1 MRIFSTIKK
10 DLPREQK
17 AALPESQEYC
27 EESIPDETLTRV
39 LSASILSKL
48 QAQQEIDDDTFRRII
63 AEIISTETGSIKMP
77 LQKKKDLAIRIFNSM
92 RRLDILQPLMDDPEI
107 TEIMVNGPSHIFY
120 EKNGRL
126 YPSPL
131 FFRDAKVLED
141 MMTNFFSR
149 ANRPLNESSPLADLR
164 LPDGSRANAVLSP
177 IAPDGPILTI
187 RKFSGVRPNIEEMI
201 RQGFLSREAADFL
214 CEAVKNKKTIF
225 LCGGTGSG
233 KTTFLNTLSSFIPTD
248 ERVVT
253 IEDSAELSLQ
263 GLENLVRLEARL
275 PGPDGQG
282 EITIGQLIRT
292 ALRMRPNRII
302 VGEVRGSEA
311 AEMMHALHT
320 GHPGSLCTGHANSC
334 LEMLARLAT
343 MVLAG
348 SSLPYEAVMRQI
360 VMGVDILVHIS
371 RSSDGSRYLDEI
383 VETGPIK
390 NGEFTVRSIFSHK
403 GGKGLVQVTEN

>member
-1 MRIFSTIKK
+1 M
-10 DLPREQK
+10 
-17 AALPESQEYC
+17 
-27 EESIPDETLTRV
+27 
-39 LSASILSKL
+39 
-48 QAQQEIDDDTFRRII
+48 
-63 AEIISTETGSIKMP
+63 
-77 LQKKKDLAIRIFNSM
+77 
-92 RRLDILQPLMDDPEI
+92 
-107 TEIMVNGPSHIFY
+107 
-120 EKNGRL
+120 
-126 YPSPL
+126 
-131 FFRDAKVLED
+131 
-141 MMTNFFSR
+141 
-149 ANRPLNESSPLADLR
+149 
-164 LPDGSRANAVLSP
+164 
-177 IAPDGPILTI
+177 
-187 RKFSGVRPNIEEMI
+187 
-201 RQGFLSREAADFL
+201 
-214 CEAVKNKKTIF
+214 
-225 LCGGTGSG
+225 
-233 KTTFLNTLSSFIPTD
+233 
-248 ERVVT
+248 
-253 IEDSAELSLQ
+253 
-263 GLENLVRLEARL
+263 EARL